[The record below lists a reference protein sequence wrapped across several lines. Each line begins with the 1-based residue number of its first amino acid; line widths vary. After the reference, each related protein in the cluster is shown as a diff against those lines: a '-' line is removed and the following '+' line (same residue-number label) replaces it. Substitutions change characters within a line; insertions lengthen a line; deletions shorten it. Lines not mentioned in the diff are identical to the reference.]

1 MLPPA
6 CRRCSNSSN
15 NERSMKAVTIGRRED
30 GFVLALTLWVL
41 VAIMITATFFSSRV
55 ERAVSLASDFRA
67 ATDAEIEMASV
78 RADVLHRLATTH
90 LTTFGAGS
98 GDPETTLRLD
108 DRRYRSGPTTEIS
121 LQDARGLINV
131 NVVDSETLTR
141 LLGPFGIDALEADRL
156 ADTLADYIDPDSLR
170 RLNGAEAPEYLAARL
185 PPPRNAPLVSTR
197 ELRRVIRWRD
207 HAALIDDPAFMDLLT
222 AGEATGLNPNTAP
235 LAVLRTLPNVT
246 PELAN
251 AIVAGR
257 NGNPYSSSAL
267 FSAVIGADAIF
278 SMTRLNAF
286 PSTTMRITQSIP
298 GRGWAL
304 RYDIELMP
312 AGAVAPWRIEH
323 ILRVELPLLSDDREA
338 AVDPVDQSAAQ
349 TPVLPK
355 RSSDVVTDRP

>member
-1 MLPPA
+1 
-6 CRRCSNSSN
+6 
-15 NERSMKAVTIGRRED
+15 MKASIHRSRQE

-41 VAIMITATFFSSRV
+41 VAIMITATFFASRV

-67 ATDAEIEMASV
+67 ATDAEVEMASV
-78 RADVLHRLATTH
+78 RADLLQRLSTTH

-108 DRRYRSGPTTEIS
+108 DRRYRSGPASEVS

-131 NVVDSETLTR
+131 NIVDAETLTR
-141 LLGPFGIDALEADRL
+141 LLGPFGIDAREADRL

-197 ELRRVIRWRD
+197 ELRRVIGWRD
-207 HAALIDDPAFMDLLT
+207 HVALIDDPAFIDLLT

-246 PELAN
+246 QELAN
-251 AIVAGR
+251 AIVADR
-257 NGNPYSSSAL
+257 NGQPYASSAL
-267 FSAVIGADAIF
+267 FSTVIGADAIF

-286 PSTTMRITQSIP
+286 PSTSMRITQSVP

-304 RYDIELMP
+304 RYDVELLP
-312 AGAVAPWRIEH
+312 TGEVAPWRIEH
-323 ILRVELPLLSDDREA
+323 VLRVERPPAPSDHDA
-338 AVDPVDQSAAQ
+338 TGNPVDQSAAQ
-349 TPVLPK
+349 TPALPK
-355 RSSDVVTDRP
+355 RPSDVVTDRP